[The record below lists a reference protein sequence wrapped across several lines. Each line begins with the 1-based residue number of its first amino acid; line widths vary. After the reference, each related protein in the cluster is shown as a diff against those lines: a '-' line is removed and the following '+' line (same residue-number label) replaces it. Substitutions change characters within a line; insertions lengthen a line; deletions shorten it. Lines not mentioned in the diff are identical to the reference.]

1 MMNLII
7 NLKFL
12 KKLIIKVK
20 IKTKSLEFFINKII
34 IISFLFFNQYI
45 NI

>member
-1 MMNLII
+1 MNLII